1 MKEEDMATT
10 NTRNPGKL
18 SRRRLLALPAA
29 GIAAALPS
37 TVAMAGADPSP
48 LPELIARHRA
58 AAQAFDE
65 ACLRLDEVERT
76 IGEKYPADVCR
87 DWLRAAAPARKE
99 WLKLRKAHGIDRLE
113 RERLSLDTA
122 EKSLALE
129 LLACPCRTIEEA
141 RLKAGYV
148 RETEIIREN
157 LLRDEGFV
165 DALLQS
171 LA

>member
-1 MKEEDMATT
+1 MHMAAR
-10 NTRNPGKL
+10 NTENTSKL

-29 GIAAALPS
+29 GVAAALPS
-37 TVAMAGADPSP
+37 AVAAAGSEPSR
-48 LPELIARHRA
+48 LDELIDRHRA

-65 ACLRLDEVERT
+65 ACRRLDEVERT
-76 IGEKYPADVCR
+76 IGGKYPAEVCR

-113 RERLSLDTA
+113 RERLGLDAA

-129 LLACPCRTIEEA
+129 LLACPCRTIEEV